1 MSHLSTLLNIST
13 LSHKKGRFPPI
24 GKYSTNGMFKYVY
37 VDRYKGREWGKKI
50 NSVGKLSAV
59 GLNVGDVVL
68 WILIT
73 MYFISD

>member
-1 MSHLSTLLNIST
+1 
-13 LSHKKGRFPPI
+13 
-24 GKYSTNGMFKYVY
+24 MFKYVY

-73 MYFISD
+73 MYFRSD